1 MTLHNP
7 VWLHADS
14 YDAVDFRQAISSL
27 LNPAGGIVG
36 SGDYAV
42 TAPSSGMSVN
52 VAGGQIWIPGTAVAN
67 QAQYY
72 MFNDATISVTVPAA
86 DATNPRIDL
95 IVAQVLDA
103 TAGAASSI
111 GQVIDVAGTPAASPV
126 APATPA
132 SSIVL
137 AQVAVAAGVTSI
149 VAGNITDE
157 RPFFYVTL
165 VNQPAA
171 RLYNSANSEVA
182 AGTNAQISNMTADF
196 IQGGVT
202 ITNNGLVVPVAGIYA
217 VTAQIVYQN
226 GSDST
231 VPSGQYNCNVFKN
244 GALILGTQ
252 IEVGATNS
260 FATPFTASSIS
271 LAAGDAIELW
281 GYTSS
286 AQNAYTYPGSTR
298 TWLSVS
304 KVG

>member
-14 YDAVDFRQAISSL
+14 YDAVDFRNAISSL
-27 LNPAGGIVG
+27 LNPAGGVVG
-36 SGDYAV
+36 SGDYLV

-52 VAGGQIWIPGTAVAN
+52 VAAGQIWIPGTQVAN
-67 QAQYY
+67 QSQYY
-72 MFNDATISVTVPAA
+72 MLNDGTVSVTVPAA
-86 DATNPRIDL
+86 DSTNPRIDL
-95 IVAQVLDA
+95 IVAQVID
-103 TAGAASSI
+103 TQYGGASNT
-111 GQVIDVAGTPAASPV
+111 GEVVDVSGTPAASPA
-126 APATPA
+126 APAAPA
-132 SSIVL
+132 NSITL
-137 AQVAVAAGVTSI
+137 AQVYVGAGVTSI
-149 VAGNITDE
+149 TSGNITDK

-165 VNQPAA
+165 VNQPAG

-231 VPSGQYNCNVFKN
+231 VPSGQYTFNVYKN
-244 GALILGTQ
+244 GALILGNQ
-252 IEVGATNS
+252 IQVGATNS
-260 FATPFTASSIS
+260 FATPLVASSIS

-286 AQNAYTYPGSTR
+286 AQNAYTYPGSTK

>member
-111 GQVIDVAGTPAASPV
+111 GQVVDVAGTPAASPV

-149 VAGNITDE
+149 VAGNITDK
-157 RPFFYVTL
+157 RLSFYITL
-165 VNQPAA
+165 ANQPAG
-171 RLYNSANSEVA
+171 RLHNSANSEVA
-182 AGTNAQISNMTADF
+182 SDTNAQIVNMTADF
-196 IQGGVT
+196 IQGGMTVSS
-202 ITNNGLVVPVAGIYA
+202 NGLIVPIAGLYA
-217 VTAQIVYQN
+217 VTAQVVYQN
-226 GSDST
+226 GSDGT
-231 VPSGQYNCNVFKN
+231 VPAGQYSCNVYRN
-244 GALILGTQ
+244 GGVVVGGQ
-252 IEVGATNS
+252 VQVGATNA
-260 FATPFTASSIS
+260 FASPTAASCLS
-271 LAAGDAIELW
+271 LAAGDTIELW

-286 AQNAYTYPGSTR
+286 GQNAYTYPGTSR
-298 TWLSVS
+298 TWLSLAR
-304 KVG
+304 VG